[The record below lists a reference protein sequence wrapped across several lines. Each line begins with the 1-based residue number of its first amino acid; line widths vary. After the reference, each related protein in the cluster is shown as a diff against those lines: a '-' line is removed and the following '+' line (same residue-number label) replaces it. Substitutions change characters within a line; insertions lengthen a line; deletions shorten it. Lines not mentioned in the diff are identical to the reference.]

1 MPSKK
6 AAKPAPKASP
16 RRERSKSVGRST
28 TKSRSR
34 TPSRSRSR
42 SRAVP
47 TSKSTRTPA
56 SESKVSR
63 RRSRSSSSESSIP
76 KPRVALSRILS
87 QAIPDA
93 SGDKRSRPAVVREST
108 PSRFSQR
115 IIEKIETSR
124 PSLVPRERSRSP
136 NAPIQGSRWCCASS
150 VKIADFFRKNVCSSP
165 VLVVLNIMVFIPMVY
180 WLNLLIFIPVT
191 DAHSNK
197 TEHPWWGHVRP
208 FAGAFW
214 PTDWRIYLNIEC
226 FGSVLLFWTLHF
238 VLARFVPIGFRVTN
252 STESR
257 RLDYRCNGLLAF
269 ILSLCVFGIAQWSTL
284 PQLKYAKPSLL
295 LPKYL
300 IGLLTASVISA
311 ILLSLLAY
319 FASKRTSRVQVNPEG
334 NTGNFFVDFW
344 NGRLTRPRWWGLDWK
359 MFIMRPALI
368 GMLLVDLSYV
378 CAQWN
383 RFGRVSPILL
393 LVTAMHFLWVSDYFV
408 FEHAHLFS
416 YGVRYEGLG
425 FYTIFGLMVMPFL
438 YTTTTSYLSTKLEG
452 PIVWSTAEDIIRC
465 VRFGFSS
472 LMFLVGLWIYRAS
485 NNQKALFLRQPN
497 HPTFTDMDKIAGPY
511 TQRLLAGGWWGFV
524 RHPNYLGDLMMAYAT
539 GLTAG
544 CQSIFPWLYPLFLT
558 FILLH
563 RIWCTEY
570 HTAKRHG
577 LGMAMYRKVVPSR
590 LIPKLY

>member
-115 IIEKIETSR
+115 IIEKIETSQ

-334 NTGNFFVDFW
+334 NTVGLSRIKDGLFLYLILFHFSSGNFFVDFW

-408 FEHAHLFS
+408 FESIKLGTICFRFS
-416 YGVRYEGLG
+416 
-425 FYTIFGLMVMPFL
+425 FL
-438 YTTTTSYLSTKLEG
+438 
-452 PIVWSTAEDIIRC
+452 
-465 VRFGFSS
+465 
-472 LMFLVGLWIYRAS
+472 
-485 NNQKALFLRQPN
+485 
-497 HPTFTDMDKIAGPY
+497 DMDKIAGPY

-539 GLTAG
+539 GLTA
-544 CQSIFPWLYPLFLT
+544 
-558 FILLH
+558 
-563 RIWCTEY
+563 
-570 HTAKRHG
+570 
-577 LGMAMYRKVVPSR
+577 
-590 LIPKLY
+590 